1 MSRNVIRAMPG
12 SAAGG
17 DIWLCKTEFSVRMAI
32 FDVCGSFFTMHN
44 IQNGDNHSENELQA
58 LCSLGPTNV
67 ESCPSGQNKG
77 KTDQGAE
84 RKTLKPP
91 S

>member
-1 MSRNVIRAMPG
+1 VLLEATHGFAKPSFQSRWPDFMVVDLFIT
-12 SAAGG
+12 
-17 DIWLCKTEFSVRMAI
+17 IQ
-32 FDVCGSFFTMHN
+32 N
-44 IQNGDNHSENELQA
+44 IQNGDNRSEKELQA

-67 ESCPSGQNKG
+67 ESCPSGRNKG